1 MMQRLLVQSSMKFAI
16 AMLAPV
22 LLTPAFPLCGQAHS
36 ASSAS
41 RKRLVAYY
49 LYQDQTRTPAYTAKQ
64 IPYKKLTHLIHA
76 ALVIDTAGDGT
87 FQISPHAI
95 EPVLIP
101 RAHAAG
107 VRVLVCVQ
115 GEAAPFRKTAA
126 TGETRARFAQNLK
139 QFVLKY
145 SYDGVDID
153 WEVPEGP
160 TDVANNVLLMQAL
173 RDALPSP
180 RYLLSM
186 ATPSEPGHWG
196 EFDFAHLTPI
206 LDFYNV
212 MTYDFHGPWTNH
224 AGHNSPLFSNG
235 DDPGHDGSIDDTVNL
250 YLNKLGVPPEKIN
263 LGTAFYGYQ
272 FPIGELHGPCN
283 CEKSTASRDYAAY
296 IKPKIGKDG
305 WVQSFDPIA
314 MAPYLVHGDPA
325 PGFITYDDPD
335 STARKVVYAL
345 EVRNL
350 GGVFM
355 WELSGDYDGKKQ
367 DLLDSMFKIV
377 KRIDRQNH

>member
-1 MMQRLLVQSSMKFAI
+1 
-16 AMLAPV
+16 
-22 LLTPAFPLCGQAHS
+22 
-36 ASSAS
+36 
-41 RKRLVAYY
+41 
-49 LYQDQTRTPAYTAKQ
+49 
-64 IPYKKLTHLIHA
+64 
-76 ALVIDTAGDGT
+76 
-87 FQISPHAI
+87 
-95 EPVLIP
+95 
-101 RAHAAG
+101 
-107 VRVLVCVQ
+107 
-115 GEAAPFRKTAA
+115 
-126 TGETRARFAQNLK
+126 
-139 QFVLKY
+139 
-145 SYDGVDID
+145 
-153 WEVPEGP
+153 
-160 TDVANNVLLMQAL
+160 
-173 RDALPSP
+173 
-180 RYLLSM
+180 
-186 ATPSEPGHWG
+186 
-196 EFDFAHLTPI
+196 
-206 LDFYNV
+206 